1 MSTKMEKPLLSDGD
15 QIGLTQT
22 LRVLTERT
30 TERFD
35 PSNPDLG
42 RKGALLACSD
52 KSAQRWGTRWLVQ
65 SNFEVVAIADPQ
77 KVLEFLET
85 SKPDVVIVDAS
96 ICMNGGNKLFQEI
109 QAASGDT
116 IPVFVICSSTQETNA
131 AIDAGAYDVAR
142 KPVDWQVLCRRAK
155 NVVNQNRRSEEL
167 LEARASLKAALELAN
182 RARQMLRTS
191 EAFEP
196 VTGLPNRAKFI
207 DLVSKGILAAQ
218 RDGNNL
224 AVFVL
229 VFRRFRMVLEAL
241 GKAEANAVVAEIAQ
255 RLNHCVRVTLDSRSD
270 FSGLK
275 TAAISNIGIGKF
287 AIMLT
292 SSRDQ
297 QEARALAREILT
309 QLSAPTVVGGQTI
322 YLTTTTGA
330 ANFPDAADNAE
341 VLLIKAEAA
350 MREAHAKGAAF
361 QQFVANTD
369 AAAARR
375 LKIEQRLHQAL
386 DNGELRLAYQPISD
400 VMTDRLVGVEA
411 LLRWP
416 QLDPE
421 EIGPAEF
428 VPIAEEAG
436 LINRIGAFA
445 IDEACRQLRIW
456 RNQGLTDM
464 SVAVNVARGQLLD
477 RELTEVVAQSLR
489 RYKIMPWQL
498 DLEISE
504 RGVLTGNKDVVEQ
517 LFQLKSLGVTISIDD
532 FGTGDSSLAYLK
544 DMPIDTLKIDRTYIA
559 LLGEDGRESRM
570 IAAMVALAEKLELKV
585 VAEGVELQSQLN
597 ILQSLGCDYYQ
608 GFLRSPPIWPDEIIE
623 FASPRNP

>member
-1 MSTKMEKPLLSDGD
+1 MEKPLLSDGD

-623 FASPRNP
+623 FALPRNP

>member
-1 MSTKMEKPLLSDGD
+1 MEKPLLSDGD